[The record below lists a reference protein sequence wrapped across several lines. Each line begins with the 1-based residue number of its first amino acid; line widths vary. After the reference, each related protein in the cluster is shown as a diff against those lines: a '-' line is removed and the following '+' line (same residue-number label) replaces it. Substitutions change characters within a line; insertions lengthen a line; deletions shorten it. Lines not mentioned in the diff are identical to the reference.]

1 MDTETEEIRQ
11 LRKVEEEEKRRIV
24 KEQKTPKLVSN
35 VKERVREIEEEVIRS
50 PTAAAGPA
58 SNPTSPIR
66 SNSPKQPP
74 VTPNRSSFLQASPSS
89 SARGPPP
96 ILAPPIVAGSPTSL
110 APATLPMSL
119 LASETEHS
127 FGGDAEVPES
137 AVADISEP
145 VVVGGVPSSPDVH
158 KYLSGEAASA
168 SPEPEPPAGH
178 EHIAASPVDPDPE
191 SVVPNVSGTTSPLRP
206 PPTQESEH
214 LHVKVP
220 TSLAE
225 LPSPMPSPSPFVA
238 EGEGEAVPLVED
250 VPVVQDDLRTITSHP
265 EPELE
270 TPADYKH
277 VAADFADRGTE
288 SIASNTAGAASP
300 PRLPPTQESE
310 HLHVKL
316 PASLAELPSPIHS
329 PSPFAAGG
337 EDQGAVAPPLVQDEP
352 VVQDEPLP
360 TTALAPEPPPQ
371 DSDVSPGTRQDAAQ
385 PEQTIGEV
393 MAGGGVTPAEYLPAL
408 SADEPIERP
417 ATPPPRLSTQ
427 DEIATP
433 TQLAA
438 ARPPIQ
444 VLHVSPSKQSLATT
458 AASYQTAPEGSQTT
472 SVAGS
477 GSDHE
482 PAL

>member
-1 MDTETEEIRQ
+1 M
-11 LRKVEEEEKRRIV
+11 EEEEKRRIV

-58 SNPTSPIR
+58 SDPTSPIR
-66 SNSPKQPP
+66 SSSPKQPP

-89 SARGPPP
+89 SARGPPL

-119 LASETEHS
+119 LASETEHN

-137 AVADISEP
+137 AVADVSEP

-158 KYLSGEAASA
+158 NYLSGEAASA

-191 SVVPNVSGTTSPLRP
+191 SVVPNVSYTASPLRP
-206 PPTQESEH
+206 PPTQESEHLRVKVPTSFGELPSPMSSPSPFVAGGEGEAAPLVEDVPVVQDDLRATTSSPEPVPETPADYEHIVASPADRETEPIASNAAGIASPSRLPPTQEMEH

-225 LPSPMPSPSPFVA
+225 LPSPIP
-238 EGEGEAVPLVED
+238 
-250 VPVVQDDLRTITSHP
+250 
-265 EPELE
+265 
-270 TPADYKH
+270 
-277 VAADFADRGTE
+277 
-288 SIASNTAGAASP
+288 
-300 PRLPPTQESE
+300 
-310 HLHVKL
+310 
-316 PASLAELPSPIHS
+316 S
-329 PSPFAAGG
+329 PSPFAAEG
-337 EDQGAVAPPLVQDEP
+337 ENQGAAGPPLVQDEP

-360 TTALAPEPPPQ
+360 TSALVPEPPPQ
-371 DSDVSPGTRQDAAQ
+371 DSDVSPDTVRVAAQ
-385 PEQTIGEV
+385 PEQTIEEV
-393 MAGGGVTPAEYLPAL
+393 VAGGGVTPAEFLPAS

-427 DEIATP
+427 NEMTTP
-433 TQLAA
+433 AQPAA
-438 ARPPIQ
+438 ARPPIH

-472 SVAGS
+472 SIADS
-477 GSDHE
+477 SSDHE